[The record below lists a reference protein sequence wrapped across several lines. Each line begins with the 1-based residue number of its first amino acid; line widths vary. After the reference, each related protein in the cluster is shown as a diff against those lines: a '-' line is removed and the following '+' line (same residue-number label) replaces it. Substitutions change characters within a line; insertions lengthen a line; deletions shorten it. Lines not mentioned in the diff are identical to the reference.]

1 MDFILQRLPEI
12 FREPLFLKGGEN
24 RVEHQNLREKQALTI
39 GSRNGYNF
47 II

>member
-1 MDFILQRLPEI
+1 MDFICKGSRN
-12 FREPLFLKGGEN
+12 FREPLLPEDGEN
-24 RVEHQNLREKQALTI
+24 RAEHQNLREKQTLTI